1 MRDTKPSEKVPYEL
15 DGEPCSLYKLVV
27 GEPGWAVSRI
37 NYSVDRIAELEQR
50 ITELA
55 QQVRIRGERM
65 ELMWEVMRAHCP
77 WPIEGGPDY
86 MKDWFDDEFKAL

>member
-1 MRDTKPSEKVPYEL
+1 MDIINQDNNRIVLTDIKPSE
-15 DGEPCSLYKLVV
+15 
-27 GEPGWAVSRI
+27 
-37 NYSVDRIAELEQR
+37 VDRIAELEEQ
-50 ITELA
+50 L
-55 QQVRIRGERM
+55 RIRGERM